1 VAEPFVP
8 LKTLSS
14 EERKERQTQQ
24 RADAE
29 QAMRE
34 HDENQRAFYAN
45 RDRLKAM
52 RLARQ
57 AQDQK
62 NK

>member
-1 VAEPFVP
+1 MAEPHIP

-14 EERKERQTQQ
+14 EERKERQAQQ

-34 HDENQRAFYAN
+34 HEESRRAFYAN
-45 RDRLKAM
+45 RDRLRAL

-57 AQDQK
+57 AQEK
-62 NK
+62 K